1 MLARVLNVCQRNRQ
15 RITYIFITAILAT
28 ILEFGHSTHWTFG
41 LGPSFAGAATPTAPK
56 TGIDH
61 ATEKAGT
68 APTGTMELP
77 MPVKPAALPRPA
89 AQQEA
94 APSGKAKA
102 GIRLT
107 DEIAARCGI
116 TVETVGRKAVRQTL
130 TVNGV
135 TDYDQDRLAQLSVR
149 VPGHVWRVEKREGEE
164 IKKGECL
171 AIVDS
176 VEVGEAKTNFLQ
188 ASVLLDLKASNL
200 ERLKRITNEVA
211 ERTLRLAE
219 AEERE
224 ARLTLL
230 SAQQKLINLGLPIK
244 AEDFRR
250 MTDEELATRI
260 RVIGL
265 PQSIIAGLDSQ
276 TVTANLI
283 PLTAPF
289 DGVVIRRSATI
300 GEVVTPSTAQFVV
313 ADVNRMWI
321 LLDVN
326 KSNAA
331 TVRIGQQFEFTADS
345 SATPVVGHIDF
356 VNTEL
361 DEETRTLRVR
371 ASVEN
376 PLVEADSTNPGHRR
390 LKAHAFGTGRIVIRE
405 TPQATVV
412 PTAAIQFDGRK
423 HFVFVQEA
431 GVFYRRDVKLGF
443 AEEGVTEIT
452 DGVAVGEVIAVGG
465 SHVLKAEWMSVA
477 AQQ

>member
-1 MLARVLNVCQRNRQ
+1 M
-15 RITYIFITAILAT
+15 FT
-28 ILEFGHSTHWTFG
+28 ILEFGHSTHWSFG
-41 LGPSFAGAATPTAPK
+41 LGALSANAATPEVGTMQLPIPTKHAAPPK
-56 TGIDH
+56 KSS
-61 ATEKAGT
+61 ATEKPSTTEKPGT
-68 APTGTMELP
+68 TEKSP
-77 MPVKPAALPRPA
+77 PAV
-89 AQQEA
+89 EA
-94 APSGKAKA
+94 KD
-102 GIRLT
+102 GIRLS
-107 DEIAARCGI
+107 DDIATRSGI
-116 TVETVGRKAVRQTL
+116 SVETVGLHPVRQTL

-188 ASVLLDLKASNL
+188 ASVMLDLKASNL

-211 ERTLRLAE
+211 ERTLRVAE

-244 AEDFRR
+244 TEDCRR
-250 MTDEELATRI
+250 VTDEELASRI
-260 RVIGL
+260 RVLGL
-265 PQSIIAGLDSQ
+265 PPSIVAGLDPQS
-276 TVTANLI
+276 TTANLI

-300 GEVVTPSTAQFVV
+300 GEVVTPSTSQFVV

-321 LLDVN
+321 LLDVR
-326 KSNAA
+326 KGHAGM
-331 TVRIGQQFEFTADS
+331 VRTGQQFEFLADGSTA
-345 SATPVVGHIDF
+345 PVVGHIDF

-376 PLVEADSTNPGHRR
+376 PIVDSDSTSPGRR
-390 LKAHAFGTGRIVIRE
+390 LMKAHTFGTGSIVIRE
-405 TPQATVV
+405 TPKAVVV
-412 PTAAIQFDGRK
+412 PSAAVQFEGRQS
-423 HFVFVQEA
+423 FVFVQVS
-431 GVFYRRDVKLGF
+431 GTFYRRDVQVGF
-443 AEEGVTEIT
+443 AEEGRTEIT
-452 DGVAVGEVIAVGG
+452 EGLAAGDVIAVGG
-465 SHVLKAEWMSVA
+465 SHVLKAEWMTVA

>member
-1 MLARVLNVCQRNRQ
+1 MFARVLNVCQRNRQ
-15 RITYIFITAILAT
+15 RISYIFITAILFT

-41 LGPSFAGAATPTAPK
+41 LQSSAANAATPV
-56 TGIDH
+56 TGKG
-61 ATEKAGT
+61 KANLS
-68 APTGTMELP
+68 E
-77 MPVKPAALPRPA
+77 PAAKEVEKKLPTISPVPA
-89 AQQEA
+89 N
-94 APSGKAKA
+94 PHGG
-102 GIRLT
+102 GIRLS

-116 TVETVGRKAVRQTL
+116 TVEPVGLKPVRQTL

-176 VEVGEAKTNFLQ
+176 VEVGEAKTDYLQ
-188 ASVLLDLKASNL
+188 ASVMLDLKVSNL
-200 ERLKRITNEVA
+200 ERLRRITNEVA

-224 ARLTLL
+224 ARLNLL

-244 AEDFRR
+244 IDEYRR
-250 MTDEELATRI
+250 LTDEELASRI

-265 PQSIIAGLDSQ
+265 PPAIVANLDPQ

-313 ADVNRMWI
+313 ADVDRMWI
-321 LLDVN
+321 MLDVH
-326 KSNAA
+326 KGSAGL
-331 TVRIGQQFEFTADS
+331 VRVGQPFEFIADGFAS
-345 SATPVVGHIDF
+345 PVSGTIDF

-361 DEETRTLRVR
+361 DVETRTLRVR
-371 ASVEN
+371 ASVDN
-376 PLVEADSTNPGHRR
+376 PIVEAESSSRGRR
-390 LKAHAFGTGRIVIRE
+390 LIKAHTFGTGRIVVRE
-405 TPQATVV
+405 TPQAIVV
-412 PTAAIQFDGRK
+412 PSSAVQFDGRK
-423 HFVFVQEA
+423 NFVFVQEGGA
-431 GVFYRRDVKLGF
+431 FHRRDVTLGF
-443 AEEGVTEIT
+443 AEAGRTEIV
-452 DGVAVGEVIAVGG
+452 DGLKVGESLVVGG
-465 SHVLKAEWMSVA
+465 SHVLKAEWMSVLA
-477 AQQ
+477 EQ

>member
-15 RITYIFITAILAT
+15 RITYLFISAGLFA

-41 LGPSFAGAATPTAPK
+41 LGVAPARAATPAPPA
-56 TGIDH
+56 TG
-61 ATEKAGT
+61 
-68 APTGTMELP
+68 
-77 MPVKPAALPRPA
+77 V
-89 AQQEA
+89 EA
-94 APSGKAKA
+94 AAKA
-102 GIRLT
+102 LKADAHAGAPQPTIPTKLSKPEIRLS
-107 DEIAARCGI
+107 DDLAARCGI
-116 TVETVGRKAVRQTL
+116 TVETVASSVVRQTL
-130 TVNGV
+130 IVNGV

-176 VEVGEAKTNFLQ
+176 VEVGEAKTAFLQ
-188 ASVLLDLKASNL
+188 AIVMLDLKSSNL

-244 AEDFRR
+244 IEEYRKLG
-250 MTDEELATRI
+250 DEELANRI

-265 PQSIIAGLDSQ
+265 PKSVVAGLDPQ
-276 TVTANLI
+276 NMTANLI

-289 DGVVIRRSATI
+289 DSVVIRRSATI
-300 GEVVTPSTAQFVV
+300 GEVVGPATAQFVV

-321 LLDVN
+321 MLDVH
-326 KSNAA
+326 KGQAGM
-331 TVRIGQQFEFTADS
+331 VRIGQEFEFTADGV
-345 SATPVVGHIDF
+345 AAPVLGRIDF

-361 DEETRTLRVR
+361 DAETRTLRVR
-371 ASVEN
+371 ASVDN
-376 PLVEADSTNPGHRR
+376 PIVQAESSMPGRR
-390 LKAHAFGTGRIVIRE
+390 LLRAHTFGTGRIVVRE
-405 TPQATVV
+405 TPQAIVV
-412 PTAAIQFDGRK
+412 PTAAVQFDGAK
-423 HFVFVQEA
+423 NFVFVKE
-431 GVFYRRDVKLGF
+431 GEVFQRRDVQIGF
-443 AEEGVTEIT
+443 VEDGRTEIT
-452 DGVAVGEVIAVGG
+452 DGLAIGTVIAVGG
-465 SHVLKAEWMSVA
+465 SHVLKAEWLSLA

>member
-15 RITYIFITAILAT
+15 RITYLFITAVLFT

-41 LGPSFAGAATPTAPK
+41 LGAKTADAATPNPPP
-56 TGIDH
+56 TGAAA
-61 ATEKAGT
+61 ATEPAT
-68 APTGTMELP
+68 
-77 MPVKPAALPRPA
+77 KPAALPTQTPTPA
-89 AQQEA
+89 KL
-94 APSGKAKA
+94 PKA

-107 DEIAARCGI
+107 EEVAARCGV
-116 TVETVGRKAVRQTL
+116 TVETVGRSVVRQTL
-130 TVNGV
+130 IVNGV

-176 VEVGEAKTNFLQ
+176 VEVGEAKTGFLQ
-188 ASVLLDLKASNL
+188 AIVMLDLKSSNL

-244 AEDFRR
+244 VEDYRKLG
-250 MTDEELATRI
+250 DEELANRI

-265 PQSIIAGLDSQ
+265 PQPIVAGLDPQ
-276 TVTANLI
+276 NMTANLI

-289 DGVVIRRSATI
+289 DSVVIRRSATI
-300 GEVVTPSTAQFVV
+300 GEVVGPTSAQFVV

-326 KSNAA
+326 KSQAGL
-331 TVRIGQQFEFTADS
+331 VRIGQEFEFTADG
-345 SATPVVGHIDF
+345 ATSPVVGRIDF

-361 DEETRTLRVR
+361 DAETRTLRVR
-371 ASVEN
+371 ASVDN
-376 PLVEADSTNPGHRR
+376 PIVQAESSMPGRR
-390 LKAHAFGTGRIVIRE
+390 LLRAHTFGVGRIVVRE
-405 TPQATVV
+405 APQAIVV
-412 PTAAIQFDGRK
+412 PTAAVQFDGRK
-423 HFVFVQEA
+423 SFVFVKEGEA
-431 GVFYRRDVKLGF
+431 FQRHDVEVGF
-443 AEEGVTEIT
+443 AEEGRTEIT
-452 DGVAVGEVIAVGG
+452 GGLAVGAVIAVGG
-465 SHVLKAEWMSVA
+465 SHVLKAEWLSLA